1 MIEGEDRYA
10 RLAARVL
17 RGLHESHGRQGSQG
31 STAVHLE
38 GPPLRDDVRRDAIVA
53 AMALAI
59 AAKARRRRMVTL
71 AVVTLAAAASV
82 VVVLRL
88 TGNGGLLGT
97 KPGAGSALVVEQ
109 ATGHG
114 IQLVRATTTQP
125 LPVLGVL
132 AVGDGVRSGEDSSAV
147 LGFANGTRITLS
159 SSANLRIDDLGAT
172 RHFSLFRGS
181 VQAQVAKLG
190 QGERFVV
197 STPDSEVEVRGT
209 VFTVTVESSPSRCR
223 GSAGNSIVHVSEGAV
238 WVRSGD
244 KQVVLQPG
252 ETWVTP
258 CPDSG
263 NAEETAV
270 ETAERA
276 PAVVPSPAEA
286 SDRSGA
292 HTGAHKPAVARV
304 PSMVAPTAIPRESP
318 LVPAAAS
325 APSERPTEAASVS
338 RLSEQNDLFS
348 AAMAAEHQGQHDLA
362 LRKLDDLIAHYPGG
376 PLSESARAERQRILA
391 AQLSR

>member
-17 RGLHESHGRQGSQG
+17 RGLHESQGSQG

-132 AVGDGVRSGEDSSAV
+132 AVGDGVRSGEDSS
-147 LGFANGTRITLS
+147 
-159 SSANLRIDDLGAT
+159 
-172 RHFSLFRGS
+172 
-181 VQAQVAKLG
+181 
-190 QGERFVV
+190 
-197 STPDSEVEVRGT
+197 
-209 VFTVTVESSPSRCR
+209 
-223 GSAGNSIVHVSEGAV
+223 
-238 WVRSGD
+238 
-244 KQVVLQPG
+244 
-252 ETWVTP
+252 
-258 CPDSG
+258 
-263 NAEETAV
+263 
-270 ETAERA
+270 
-276 PAVVPSPAEA
+276 
-286 SDRSGA
+286 
-292 HTGAHKPAVARV
+292 
-304 PSMVAPTAIPRESP
+304 
-318 LVPAAAS
+318 
-325 APSERPTEAASVS
+325 
-338 RLSEQNDLFS
+338 
-348 AAMAAEHQGQHDLA
+348 
-362 LRKLDDLIAHYPGG
+362 
-376 PLSESARAERQRILA
+376 
-391 AQLSR
+391 

>member
-10 RLAARVL
+10 RLAARAL

-252 ETWVTP
+252 KPGSRHAQTRATP
-258 CPDSG
+258 RKLRSKPQSVRQPWYPARRRHPIDQARTPARTSPPWPGCPAWSRRPPSRG
-263 NAEETAV
+263 N
-270 ETAERA
+270 R
-276 PAVVPSPAEA
+276 
-286 SDRSGA
+286 
-292 HTGAHKPAVARV
+292 
-304 PSMVAPTAIPRESP
+304 
-318 LVPAAAS
+318 
-325 APSERPTEAASVS
+325 
-338 RLSEQNDLFS
+338 RLSQLP
-348 AAMAAEHQGQHDLA
+348 
-362 LRKLDDLIAHYPGG
+362 R
-376 PLSESARAERQRILA
+376 PLPARDRPRPRP
-391 AQLSR
+391 SRACPSRTISSPPPWPPNTRGSTTWPYANWTI